1 MGSFQSM
8 EMGLDDGGIF
18 NVSGFT
24 EFCDCKGHVSG
35 GLREVV
41 VDLVTRSS
49 SENHDL
55 PLAEASL

>member
-18 NVSGFT
+18 NVSGFA
-24 EFCDCKGHVSG
+24 EFCDCKCHVSG
-35 GLREVV
+35 GLSEVV

>member
-41 VDLVTRSS
+41 VDDVTFGKT
-49 SENHDL
+49 
-55 PLAEASL
+55 